1 MSFPD
6 QDAGSGT
13 STLGPFNLVVA
24 IHATASALIKFQ
36 IGEKGAFELVRYW
49 VLERREIDSM
59 TYWYTIRASVGTVAH
74 ERVRRA
80 KRARFQNYFS
90 IFN

>member
-13 STLGPFNLVVA
+13 STLGHFNLVVA

-36 IGEKGAFELVRYW
+36 IGEKGAFELVKIIVKILGSRKEPYGDGFSYVGFGM
-49 VLERREIDSM
+49 VLRRCDVLLIL
-59 TYWYTIRASVGTVAH
+59 
-74 ERVRRA
+74 
-80 KRARFQNYFS
+80 
-90 IFN
+90 

>member
-1 MSFPD
+1 MLDPELLWVLS
-6 QDAGSGT
+6 T
-13 STLGPFNLVVA
+13 SLLLFMLLLVP
-24 IHATASALIKFQ
+24 LIKFQ
-36 IGEKGAFELVRYW
+36 IGGKGSFELVRYW

-90 IFN
+90 ILN